1 MYWWNSMSFINSSC
15 GPAWHDPDSASYVI
29 YILIVGFV
37 IPNFIIIY
45 TSAGII
51 QYQKMVSIILTWLQ
65 ISVSILVNQTYFQS
79 NFYFFDIFSSQTS
92 RPSCR
97 NIAKLRA
104 KRESKVTRMIV
115 IMIVAFNVSWTPYAL
130 ICTIQLFGPVH
141 PSWAVPCLLLAK
153 R

>member
-1 MYWWNSMSFINSSC
+1 MNSSC

-29 YILIVGFV
+29 YILVVGFV

-51 QYQKMVSIILTWLQ
+51 QYQKMVFIKIIWLQ
-65 ISVSILVNQTYFQS
+65 MSVLKRIHCQS
-79 NFYFFDIFSSQTS
+79 NFYVWNLFLSQTS

-97 NIAKLRA
+97 TIAKLRA
-104 KRESKVTRMIV
+104 KRESKVTRMIT
-115 IMIVAFNVSWTPYAL
+115 IMILAFNVSWTPYAL
-130 ICTIQLFGPVH
+130 ICTIQLFGPVN
-141 PSWAVPCLLLAK
+141 PSWAVPTLLLAK

>member
-1 MYWWNSMSFINSSC
+1 MNSSC

-51 QYQKMVSIILTWLQ
+51 QYQKMVSTIFIWLQ
-65 ISVSILVNQTYFQS
+65 ISVSKSPCKSSLLS
-79 NFYFFDIFSSQTS
+79 LNFYVLNIFSSQTS

-97 NIAKLRA
+97 NVAKLRA
-104 KRESKVTRMIV
+104 KRESKVTRMIT

-141 PSWAVPCLLLAK
+141 PSWAVPSLLLAK